1 MPSCETTHFGRLE
14 YAPPSTLDFLEG
26 LPGFESE
33 RQFVVVQ
40 QPQSHPLVFL
50 QSLETPGLCF
60 PALPVRVV
68 DPAYE
73 PRISDA
79 DRELLGFDG
88 QPSIADDALILALIS
103 VHEEEPTANLLAPI
117 VVNIGTRVAA
127 QCVDPDMRYAH
138 RQPLTPIL
146 EAAAS

>member
-14 YAPPSTLDFLEG
+14 YAPPSTLDFTEG

-40 QPQSHPLVFL
+40 QPHSNPLVFL
-50 QSLETPGLCF
+50 QSIETPSLCF

-68 DPAYE
+68 DPGYQ
-73 PRISDA
+73 PRISDT

-88 QPSIADDALILALIS
+88 QPAIADDALILALIS

-117 VVNIGTRVAA
+117 VVNLGTRAAA
-127 QCVDPDMRYAH
+127 QCVDPDMRYSH
-138 RQPLTPIL
+138 RQPLIPVL
-146 EAAAS
+146 EAAS